1 MKARTRPKP
10 TGAERGSGHAVR
22 TPKRPKPIASLS
34 LDADNQWSY
43 MKIHGDDG
51 WESFPSYLDV
61 LAPRALD
68 VLSSHDLKI
77 TFFVVGQDAALP
89 ENRDALGALANAGHE
104 IGNHSFR
111 HEPWLHRYSE
121 AELDEELARAEDAIE
136 AATGVHTNGF
146 RGPGYSLSET
156 TLQVLLRRGYAY
168 DASTLPTYIGP
179 LARAYYFRTAKL
191 TAEQRAERE
200 LLYGTWA
207 DGRRAVAPYRW
218 AVDQRTILELPV
230 TTMPGFKVPIHISY
244 LLMLSAYSPAAA
256 RAYFD
261 TALRICRASGIGP
274 SILMHPLDLI
284 SGDDVKALAFFP
296 GMQIA
301 SDEKLERVHSY
312 LDLLQRR
319 FDVVPVGEHARALA
333 DEDLPVR
340 APNFAAAS

>member
-1 MKARTRPKP
+1 MRPTKKP
-10 TGAERGSGHAVR
+10 L
-22 TPKRPKPIASLS
+22 ASLS

-68 VLSSHDLKI
+68 VLGRHGLRI
-77 TFFVVGQDAALP
+77 TFFVVGQDAALA
-89 ENRDALGALANAGHE
+89 ENHDALASLAAAGHE
-104 IGNHSFR
+104 IANHSFR

-136 AATGVHTNGF
+136 GATGVRTDGF
-146 RGPGYSLSET
+146 RGPGYSLSTT
-156 TLQVLLRRGYAY
+156 TLEVLLRRGYAY

-207 DGRRAVAPYRW
+207 DGRRSVRPYRW
-218 AVDQRTILELPV
+218 AVDGKTLLELPV
-230 TTMPGFKVPIHISY
+230 TTLPGAKVPIHVSY

-261 TALRICRASGIGP
+261 AALRVCRWAGVGP
-274 SILMHPLDLI
+274 SILLHPLDLI

-296 GMQIA
+296 GMQIPV
-301 SDEKLERVHSY
+301 DEKIARVDSY
-312 LDLLQRR
+312 LARLREH
-319 FDVVPVGEHARALA
+319 FDVVPVGEHARALRSSA
-333 DEDLPVR
+333 LPLR
-340 APNFAAAS
+340 MPTFAAA

>member
-1 MKARTRPKP
+1 MMPL
-10 TGAERGSGHAVR
+10 
-22 TPKRPKPIASLS
+22 ASLS

-61 LAPRALD
+61 LAPRALE
-68 VLSSHDLKI
+68 VLDRHQLRI
-77 TFFVVGQDAALP
+77 TFFIVGQDAALD
-89 ENRDALGALANAGHE
+89 ENRDALGSLAAAGHE

-121 AELDEELARAEDAIE
+121 TELDEELERAETAIE
-136 AATGVHTNGF
+136 TATGVQTDGF
-146 RGPGYSLSET
+146 RGPGYSLSKT
-156 TLQVLLRRGYAY
+156 TLRVLRRRGYAY

-191 TAEQRAERE
+191 TAEERAERE
-200 LLYGTWA
+200 LLYGTWS
-207 DGRRAVAPYRW
+207 DGRRAVRPYRW
-218 AVDQRTILELPV
+218 AVDDGTLLELPV
-230 TTMPGFKVPIHISY
+230 TTLPGVKVPIHVSY

-256 RAYFD
+256 RRYFA
-261 TALRICRASGIGP
+261 TALRVCRVAGVGP

-296 GMQIA
+296 GMQIPL
-301 SDEKLERVHSY
+301 DEKLARVDSY
-312 LDLLQRR
+312 LTLFQRH

-333 DEDLPVR
+333 DQDLAVR
-340 APNFAAAS
+340 EPRFASAS